1 MYATPKSPHPL
12 RLPEFFTHWMVGLF
26 MAVLLALTGMAAH
39 AAAPAAGASISN
51 QASASYTD
59 ASATPRNVT
68 SNVVSTTVTQ
78 VTSMTLTANGAQTA
92 TPGSVVY
99 YPHTLTNTGNGT
111 DTFSL
116 VGSNAGGFTMTTSPT
131 NLTGVKFFADNG
143 SGTPTGPEIF
153 STGPLAAGASFKLI
167 AVGTL
172 PNTATATQTN
182 TITVAGTSLFNT
194 GITASNTD
202 VTTVTTNAV
211 VTLTKAISV
220 ANGFPGIAA
229 ISGPPA
235 VPAVPGTLATY
246 TLTYTNT
253 GNSTATAV
261 AITDVIPAGMTFK
274 AGTARWS
281 VTGAANA
288 IGSVGTAPNTLVSSI
303 TGQTF
308 VATLAQVTAG
318 QSGTISFDVTVDAG
332 VAPSVLNNT
341 ATTSYNNGASTVTG
355 TSNTVPF
362 TVLQT
367 AAVTLVGPTAT
378 PTANPGSTVSFT
390 NVVTNTGTGVDT
402 FNITLGTNNF
412 PTGTTFQLFKTGG
425 LTPLVDT
432 NGDGIIDTGP
442 LAVGATYNVILKA
455 TLPPNATSTGA
466 PFSIT
471 KTATSVFNP
480 AVSSTGTDTLT
491 TIANAAV
498 DLTNNSPTGPGVAA
512 GLVSDAAQVT
522 NTTNPGTTTTFTL
535 VTNNTGPSPD
545 SYNLTANNAF
555 VFGGTLALPTGWTV
569 TFKADNS
576 GGACTTTGASIINT
590 GNVPAGGSVTV
601 CAVVTVPAGFPAGTS
616 DLYFRAQSPT
626 SNVVDVIRDAVT
638 VNAVRSIT
646 ITPNGAGQTYPGGS
660 YVYSHTLTNNG
671 NVLEGNGTVSALA
684 LATANNQSGWTST
697 LYFDAGSLTGGTAA
711 AVSTGNGALDG
722 ADPLIT
728 GNLSAVLAAGLAPG
742 QSVTIFDKV
751 IAPSGAVPG
760 SVNAGSVTV
769 TTSQGTYN
777 LTLAPAPAATV
788 AVDST
793 TVIAGNLTLVKEQA
807 LAASTA
813 GVCAAPGTYG
823 IGTLSAKPG
832 DCVYYR
838 ITATNVGSADATLVV
853 VSDVTPTFT
862 TINTTATMKIG
873 AAAATAA
880 TATPAVGAT
889 GAISANIGTLLPA
902 QAAVVIFSV
911 KLDQ

>member
-1 MYATPKSPHPL
+1 MYATPPSPQTL
-12 RLPEFFTHWMVGLF
+12 RLPHFFTHWLMGLF
-26 MAVLLALTGMAAH
+26 VAVLLALTGMAAH

-51 QASASYTD
+51 QASASYSD
-59 ASATPRNVT
+59 ASGALRTIT

-78 VTSMTLTANGAQTA
+78 VTAMTLTANGAQTA

-99 YPHTLTNTGNGT
+99 YPHTLANTGNGT
-111 DTFSL
+111 DTFNL
-116 VGSNAGGFTMTTSPT
+116 TTSNAPGTPGFTMST
-131 NLTGVKFFADNG
+131 VQFFADNG
-143 SGTPTGPEIF
+143 SGTPTGPAIT

-172 PNTATATQTN
+172 PNTATAAQTN
-182 TITVAGTSLFNT
+182 TITVTGTSTFT
-194 GITASNTD
+194 SAVTASNTD

-211 VTLTKAISV
+211 VTLTKGISV
-220 ANGFPGIAA
+220 SNGL
-229 ISGPPA
+229 
-235 VPAVPGTLATY
+235 PGTLATY

-261 AITDVIPAGMTFK
+261 AITDVIPTGMTFQP
-274 AGTARWS
+274 GTARWS
-281 VTGAANA
+281 VTGSANA

-303 TGQTF
+303 TGQNF
-308 VATLAQVTAG
+308 VATLNQVTAG
-318 QSGTISFDVTVDAG
+318 QSGTISFQVKVNAG
-332 VAPSVLNNT
+332 VAPGVLNNT
-341 ATTSYNNGASTVTG
+341 ATTSYNNGAATVSG

-390 NVVTNTGTGVDT
+390 NVVTNNGTGVDT
-402 FNITLGTNNF
+402 FNITLGATNNF
-412 PTGTTFQLFKTGG
+412 PAGTTFQLFKTGG

-432 NGDGIIDTGP
+432 NSDGIIDTGP
-442 LAVGATYNVILKA
+442 MAVGATYNVVLNA

-466 PFSIT
+466 PFSIS

-480 AVSSTGTDTLT
+480 GVSSTGTDTLT

-498 DLTNNSPTGPGVAA
+498 DLTNNAAIGGAGVAGVGA
-512 GLVSDAAQVT
+512 GLVGDTAKAT
-522 NTTNPGTTTTFTL
+522 NSTNPGTTTTFTL

-555 VFGGTLALPTGWTV
+555 SFSALALPAGWTV
-569 TFKADNS
+569 TFKAD
-576 GGACTTTGASIINT
+576 GGTGPSCSTTGASIINT
-590 GNVPAGGSVTV
+590 GNVAAGGSVTV
-601 CAVVTVPAGFPAGTS
+601 CAVVTVPAGFTAGTS

-626 SNVVDVIRDAVT
+626 SGVADIIRDAVT

-671 NVLEGNGTVSALA
+671 NVLEGNGAVSALA
-684 LATANNQSGWTST
+684 LTTVNSQAAAGWTST
-697 LYFDAGSLTGGTAA
+697 LYFDAGSLTGGVAA
-711 AVSTGNGALDG
+711 VVSTGNGALDG
-722 ADPLIT
+722 TDPLIT

-751 IAPSGAVPG
+751 IAPSGAVAG
-760 SVNAGSVTV
+760 SVNATSVTV
-769 TTSQGTYN
+769 TTSVGTYSVS
-777 LTLAPAPAATV
+777 APAPTV

-807 LAASTA
+807 LATSTA
-813 GVCAAPGTYG
+813 GVCGTPGVYG

-832 DCVYYR
+832 DCVFYR
-838 ITATNVGSADATLVV
+838 ITATNVGSVDATSVV

-862 TINTTATMKIG
+862 TINTPATMQIA

-880 TATPAVGAT
+880 TATPAISGVGP
-889 GAISANIGTLLPA
+889 ISANIGTLLPA

-911 KLDQ
+911 KLNQ

>member
-1 MYATPKSPHPL
+1 MYATPKSPHSL
-12 RLPEFFTHWMVGLF
+12 RLPEFLTHWMVGLF

-59 ASATPRNVT
+59 ASATPRTVT

-111 DTFSL
+111 DTFNL
-116 VGSNAGGFTMTTSPT
+116 TNSNAGGFSM
-131 NLTGVKFFADNG
+131 TGVQFFADNG
-143 SGTPTGPEIF
+143 SGTPTGPAIT

-182 TITVAGTSLFNT
+182 TITVTGTSTFT
-194 GITASNTD
+194 PTVTASNTD

-211 VTLTKAISV
+211 VTLTKGISV
-220 ANGFPGIAA
+220 SNGL
-229 ISGPPA
+229 
-235 VPAVPGTLATY
+235 PGTLATY

-261 AITDVIPAGMTFK
+261 AITDVIPTGMTFQ
-274 AGTARWS
+274 AGSARWS
-281 VTGAANA
+281 VTGAADA

-308 VATLAQVTAG
+308 VATLGQVTAG
-318 QSGTISFDVTVDAG
+318 QSGTISFQVTVNAG

-341 ATTSYNNGASTVTG
+341 ATTSYNNGATTVSG

-367 AAVTLVGPTAT
+367 AGVTLVGPTAT
-378 PTANPGSTVSFT
+378 PTANPGTTVSFT

-412 PTGTTFQLFKTGG
+412 PAGTTFQLFKAGG

-432 NGDGIIDTGP
+432 NGDGVIDTGP
-442 LAVGATYNVILKA
+442 MAVGATYNVILKA

-471 KTATSVFNP
+471 KKATSVFNP
-480 AVSSTGTDTLT
+480 TVSDTGTDTLT

-498 DLTNNSPTGPGVAA
+498 DLTNNAPIGGTGVAGVGA
-512 GLVSDAAQVT
+512 GLAGDAAQVT
-522 NTTNPGTTTTFTL
+522 NSTNPGTTTTFTL

-569 TFKADNS
+569 TFKAD
-576 GGACTTTGASIINT
+576 GGTGTCSTTGASIINT
-590 GNVPAGGSVTV
+590 GNVAAGGSVTV

-671 NVLEGNGTVSALA
+671 NVLEGDAAVSALA
-684 LATANNQSGWTST
+684 LATTNNQPGWTST
-697 LYFDAGSLTGGTAA
+697 LYLDAGSLTGGVAA

-722 ADPLIT
+722 TDPLIS

-760 SVNAGSVTV
+760 SVDATTVTV
-769 TTSQGTYN
+769 TTTNGSYSI
-777 LTLAPAPAATV
+777 AVPAPTV
-788 AVDST
+788 SVDST

-813 GVCAAPGTYG
+813 GVCAAVPGTYG

-853 VSDVTPTFT
+853 VSDVTPTYT

>member
-1 MYATPKSPHPL
+1 MYASPKSPHPL
-12 RLPEFFTHWMVGLF
+12 RLPESFTHWMVGLF

-59 ASATPRNVT
+59 ASATPRTVT

-78 VTSMTLTANGAQTA
+78 VTSMTLVSPGAQTA

-99 YPHTLTNTGNGT
+99 YPHTLANTGNGT
-111 DTFSL
+111 DTFNLTS
-116 VGSNAGGFTMTTSPT
+116 SNTGGFSM
-131 NLTGVKFFADNG
+131 TGVQFFADNG
-143 SGTPTGPEIF
+143 SGTPTGPAIT

-182 TITVAGTSLFNT
+182 TITVTGTSVFT
-194 GITASNTD
+194 PAVTASNAD

-211 VTLTKAISV
+211 VTLTKGVSV
-220 ANGFPGIAA
+220 SNGL
-229 ISGPPA
+229 
-235 VPAVPGTLATY
+235 PGTLATY

-261 AITDVIPAGMTFK
+261 AITDVIPTGMTFQ

-281 VTGAANA
+281 VTGAADA

-308 VATLAQVTAG
+308 VATLGQVTAG
-318 QSGTISFDVTVDAG
+318 QSGTISFQVAVNAG

-367 AAVTLVGPTAT
+367 AGVTLVGPTAT
-378 PTANPGSTVSFT
+378 PTANPGTTVSFT

-402 FNITLGTNNF
+402 FNITLGATNNF
-412 PTGTTFQLFKTGG
+412 PAGTTFQLFKAGG

-442 LAVGATYNVILKA
+442 MAVGATYNVILKA

-471 KTATSVFNP
+471 KTATSVFDP

-498 DLTNNSPTGPGVAA
+498 DLTNNAAIGGAGVAGVGA
-512 GLVSDAAQVT
+512 GLVGDTAKAT
-522 NTTNPGTTTTFTL
+522 NSTNPGTTTTFTL

-555 VFGGTLALPTGWTV
+555 VFGATLALPTGWTV
-569 TFKADNS
+569 TFKAD
-576 GGACTTTGASIINT
+576 GGTGTCSTTGASIINT
-590 GNVPAGGSVTV
+590 GNVAAGGSVTV

-671 NVLEGNGTVSALA
+671 NVLEGDAAVSALA

-760 SVNAGSVTV
+760 SVNATTVTV
-769 TTSQGTYN
+769 TTTNGTYII
-777 LTLAPAPAATV
+777 AVPAPTV

-807 LAASTA
+807 LATSTA
-813 GVCAAPGTYG
+813 GVCGAPGTYG

-838 ITATNVGSADATLVV
+838 ITATNVGSANATLVV

-862 TINTTATMKIG
+862 TINTTATMQIG

-880 TATPAVGAT
+880 TATPVVGAT